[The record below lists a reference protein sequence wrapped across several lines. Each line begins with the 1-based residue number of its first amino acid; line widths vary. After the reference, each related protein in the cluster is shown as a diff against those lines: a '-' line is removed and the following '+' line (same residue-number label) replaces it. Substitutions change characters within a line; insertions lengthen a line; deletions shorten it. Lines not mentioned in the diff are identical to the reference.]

1 MKAVSTL
8 KTLLW
13 LIPLV
18 SANVN
23 VDSRHLDTDIFG
35 EEKNI
40 LEDNS
45 TGAPSVMPSSMP
57 SDIPS
62 MSPTVSSSPTVLSE
76 APSVGAVNEDSS
88 QAPSTSLAPSASP
101 SQEGVETTAPP
112 SITEVDDPPTASPT
126 AIEDVSNNSKS
137 SNKYSKTTNGLLATL
152 GVVVGAMAVFK
163 LLEWR
168 KRRQLMRERHMVQ
181 SDPNHHLRELDNEIL

>member
-45 TGAPSVMPSSMP
+45 TGVPSVMPSSMP
-57 SDIPS
+57 SDVPS

-88 QAPSTSLAPSASP
+88 QAPSTSLAPSTSP

-112 SITEVDDPPTASPT
+112 SITEEDGTPTASPT
-126 AIEDVSNNSKS
+126 AIEDDSNNSKS

>member
-18 SANVN
+18 SANVHA
-23 VDSRHLDTDIFG
+23 DSRHLDTDIFG

-57 SDIPS
+57 SDVPS
-62 MSPTVSSSPTVLSE
+62 MSPTVSLSPTVLSQ
-76 APSVGAVNEDSS
+76 APSVGSVNEDSS
-88 QAPSTSLAPSASP
+88 QAPSISLAPSSSP
-101 SQEGVETTAPP
+101 SQGVQTTAPP
-112 SITEVDDPPTASPT
+112 SITKEDDSPTSPPIAIDDPT
-126 AIEDVSNNSKS
+126 NSKS
-137 SNKYSKTTNGLLATL
+137 SNNYSKTTNGLLGTL

-168 KRRQLMRERHMVQ
+168 KRRQLMKERQMVQ